1 MKPKQSKKTVESRGP
16 TLANLRLQMR
26 LGRLSQADANSEPV
40 EDREPD
46 GLFDDVPPA
55 TRGGGDVEIHDA

>member
-1 MKPKQSKKTVESRGP
+1 
-16 TLANLRLQMR
+16 MR

-55 TRGGGDVEIHDA
+55 TRGGGDVEIHDE